1 MPRLCSSLSHQSFS
15 SCRKWRRCLKPVW
28 NYSSAKHGEGTP
40 VGPWPPCC
48 PQWSLHVRFL
58 LAAVTVGQLL
68 RCFYSGYSR
77 TVGRLNC
84 LCPVSARTCLKVLGW
99 AFAVPSSWVFQ
110 EPGSAEHGFRSR
122 CKPRAHRKVQRE
134 VNLGA
139 AVVCLAIIKT
149 FSCVR
154 QQSVLDWQS
163 ESHHWAKLQSGI

>member
-1 MPRLCSSLSHQSFS
+1 M
-15 SCRKWRRCLKPVW
+15 
-28 NYSSAKHGEGTP
+28 GEGTP

-58 LAAVTVGQLL
+58 LAGVTVGQLL
-68 RCFYSGYSR
+68 RCLYSGYSR

-84 LCPVSARTCLKVLGW
+84 LCPVSARTCLKASGW

-122 CKPRAHRKVQRE
+122 CKPRAHGKVQRE
-134 VNLGA
+134 LNLGA

-149 FSCVR
+149 FSRVSVGLAVR
-154 QQSVLDWQS
+154 KSPLSQTPVWYLAAISRFEHVLHS
-163 ESHHWAKLQSGI
+163 AKKPGRWHKSIFYCIH